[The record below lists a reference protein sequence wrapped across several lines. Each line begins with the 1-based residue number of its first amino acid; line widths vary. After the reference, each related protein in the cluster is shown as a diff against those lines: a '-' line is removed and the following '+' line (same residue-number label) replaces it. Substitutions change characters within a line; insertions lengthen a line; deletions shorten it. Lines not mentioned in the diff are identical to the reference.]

1 MSKNQYTLLVFS
13 IIGILLLIPGYG
25 VHFFEQI
32 WNFPGNLFSDDF
44 KESFPLATIPLMV
57 ISLLGTGMYMTFKLG
72 FPQLTR
78 IIHGIKVTRGD
89 YDSTEDEGDLNHFKA
104 LSTALAAT
112 VGIGNIAGV
121 AIAIQIGGPGALF
134 WMWISAIVGMA
145 TKFFTCSLGI
155 MYRGYDSDNVLQGGP
170 MYVIEQGMGKKF
182 KFLSYW
188 FSIAGLVG
196 CLSLLQANQLTQIMS
211 DYVAKSFEI
220 EKSFNL
226 NLTIGIVIA
235 LIVSLVIF
243 GGLSRIAEVA
253 SKIVPF
259 MVIIYLLSG
268 LFIVLSNATL
278 IPSIFSN
285 IFSSAFN
292 GSSVAGGFAGTAIV
306 ISQGFRRAAFSN
318 EAGMG
323 TEVMAIG
330 ASKNNQ
336 PIKSGLVAMI
346 GPLIDTIIVCTI
358 TGLVILLSSEWIE
371 GSYSGVSLTQKSF
384 SNYLGLAGDYILIFS
399 VATFTLST
407 MFGYSYYGCKCASY
421 LFGTNSKFYYRIFYI
436 LTLVIG
442 SVLSLDLA
450 VNIVDAMFA
459 LMAFP
464 TMISALY
471 LAPNIKKEANR
482 YFASIKD
489 N

>member
-1 MSKNQYTLLVFS
+1 MDIINNFFAELSNFLWGNFGVANLV
-13 IIGILLLIPGYG
+13 IGGGVFFLIYSRLTPFRYFKHAFEILLGK
-25 VHFFEQI
+25 H
-32 WNFPGNLFSDDF
+32 DD
-44 KESFPLATIPLMV
+44 P
-57 ISLLGTGMYMTFKLG
+57 
-72 FPQLTR
+72 
-78 IIHGIKVTRGD
+78 D
-89 YDSTEDEGDLNHFKA
+89 DEGQISHFQA
-104 LSTALAAT
+104 LSTALSST

-121 AIAIQIGGPGALF
+121 AVAISLGGPGALF

-211 DYVAKSFEI
+211 DYVVKSFNVEQ
-220 EKSFNL
+220 SFNL
-226 NLTIGIVIA
+226 NLMIGIIIA
-235 LIVSLVIF
+235 ILVSSVIF

-259 MVIIYLLSG
+259 MVMVYLLSG
-268 LFIVLSNATL
+268 LFIVLSNASS
-278 IPSIFSN
+278 IPAIFSN
-285 IFSSAFN
+285 IFTSAFN

-371 GSYSGVSLTQKSF
+371 GTYSGVSLTQKSF

-421 LFGTNSKFYYRIFYI
+421 LFGANSKFYYRIFYV
-436 LTLVIG
+436 LTLVLG

>member
-1 MSKNQYTLLVFS
+1 MDIINNFFAELSNFLWGNFGVANLVIGGGVFFLIYSKLTPFRYFKHAFE
-13 IIGILLLIPGYG
+13 ILLGK
-25 VHFFEQI
+25 H
-32 WNFPGNLFSDDF
+32 DD
-44 KESFPLATIPLMV
+44 P
-57 ISLLGTGMYMTFKLG
+57 
-72 FPQLTR
+72 
-78 IIHGIKVTRGD
+78 D
-89 YDSTEDEGDLNHFKA
+89 DEGQISHFQA
-104 LSTALAAT
+104 LSTALSST

-121 AIAIQIGGPGALF
+121 AVAISLGGPGALF

-211 DYVAKSFEI
+211 DYVVKSFDI
-220 EKSFNL
+220 EQSFNL
-226 NLTIGIVIA
+226 NLIIGIIIA
-235 LIVSLVIF
+235 ILVSSVIF

-259 MVIIYLLSG
+259 MVMVYLLSG
-268 LFIVLSNATL
+268 LFIVLSNASS
-278 IPSIFSN
+278 IPAIFSN
-285 IFSSAFN
+285 IFTSAFN

-371 GSYSGVSLTQKSF
+371 GTYSGVSLTQKSF

-421 LFGTNSKFYYRIFYI
+421 LFGANSKFYYRIFYV
-436 LTLVIG
+436 LTLVVG

-471 LAPNIKKEANR
+471 LAPNINKEANK
-482 YFASIKD
+482 YFASIED
-489 N
+489 NK

>member
-1 MSKNQYTLLVFS
+1 MEIINNFFAELSNFLWGNFGVANLV
-13 IIGILLLIPGYG
+13 IGGGVFFLIYSRLTPFRYFKHAFEILLGK
-25 VHFFEQI
+25 H
-32 WNFPGNLFSDDF
+32 DD
-44 KESFPLATIPLMV
+44 P
-57 ISLLGTGMYMTFKLG
+57 
-72 FPQLTR
+72 
-78 IIHGIKVTRGD
+78 D
-89 YDSTEDEGDLNHFKA
+89 DEGQISHFQA
-104 LSTALAAT
+104 LSTALSST

-121 AIAIQIGGPGALF
+121 AVAISLGGPGALF

>member
-1 MSKNQYTLLVFS
+1 MEIINNFFAELSNFLWGNFGVANLVIGGGVFFLIYSKLTPFRYFKHAFE
-13 IIGILLLIPGYG
+13 ILLGK
-25 VHFFEQI
+25 H
-32 WNFPGNLFSDDF
+32 DD
-44 KESFPLATIPLMV
+44 P
-57 ISLLGTGMYMTFKLG
+57 
-72 FPQLTR
+72 
-78 IIHGIKVTRGD
+78 D
-89 YDSTEDEGDLNHFKA
+89 DEGQISHFQA
-104 LSTALAAT
+104 LSTALSST

-121 AIAIQIGGPGALF
+121 AVAISLGGPGALF

-336 PIKSGLVAMI
+336 PIKSGLVAMV

-358 TGLVILLSSEWIE
+358 TGLVILLSGEWIE
-371 GSYSGVSLTQKSF
+371 GTYSGVSLTQKSF

-421 LFGTNSKFYYRIFYI
+421 LFGANSKFYYRIFYV
-436 LTLVIG
+436 LTLVLG

>member
-1 MSKNQYTLLVFS
+1 MEIINNFFAELSNFLWGNFGVANLV
-13 IIGILLLIPGYG
+13 IGGGVFFLIYSRLTPFRYFKHAFEILLGK
-25 VHFFEQI
+25 H
-32 WNFPGNLFSDDF
+32 DD
-44 KESFPLATIPLMV
+44 P
-57 ISLLGTGMYMTFKLG
+57 
-72 FPQLTR
+72 
-78 IIHGIKVTRGD
+78 D
-89 YDSTEDEGDLNHFKA
+89 DEGQISHFQA
-104 LSTALAAT
+104 LSTALSST

-121 AIAIQIGGPGALF
+121 AVAISLGGPGALF

-220 EKSFNL
+220 EQSFNL

-421 LFGTNSKFYYRIFYI
+421 LFGTNSKFYYRIFYV
-436 LTLVIG
+436 LTLVLG

>member
-1 MSKNQYTLLVFS
+1 MDIINNFFAELSNFLWGNFGVANLV
-13 IIGILLLIPGYG
+13 IGGGVFFLIYSRLTPFRYFKHAFEILLGK
-25 VHFFEQI
+25 H
-32 WNFPGNLFSDDF
+32 DD
-44 KESFPLATIPLMV
+44 P
-57 ISLLGTGMYMTFKLG
+57 
-72 FPQLTR
+72 
-78 IIHGIKVTRGD
+78 D
-89 YDSTEDEGDLNHFKA
+89 DEGQISHFQA
-104 LSTALAAT
+104 LSTALSST

-121 AIAIQIGGPGALF
+121 AVAISLGGPGALF

-211 DYVAKSFEI
+211 DYVVKSFNVEQ
-220 EKSFNL
+220 SFNL
-226 NLTIGIVIA
+226 NLMIGIIIA
-235 LIVSLVIF
+235 ILVSSVIF

-259 MVIIYLLSG
+259 MVIVYLLSG
-268 LFIVLSNATL
+268 LFIVISNASS
-278 IPSIFSN
+278 IPAIFSN
-285 IFSSAFN
+285 IFTSAFN

-371 GSYSGVSLTQKSF
+371 GTYSGVSLTQKSF

-421 LFGTNSKFYYRIFYI
+421 LFGANSKFYYRIFYV
-436 LTLVIG
+436 LTLVLG

-450 VNIVDAMFA
+450 VNIVDTMFA

-482 YFASIKD
+482 YFASIKE

>member
-1 MSKNQYTLLVFS
+1 
-13 IIGILLLIPGYG
+13 
-25 VHFFEQI
+25 
-32 WNFPGNLFSDDF
+32 
-44 KESFPLATIPLMV
+44 
-57 ISLLGTGMYMTFKLG
+57 
-72 FPQLTR
+72 
-78 IIHGIKVTRGD
+78 
-89 YDSTEDEGDLNHFKA
+89 
-104 LSTALAAT
+104 
-112 VGIGNIAGV
+112 
-121 AIAIQIGGPGALF
+121 
-134 WMWISAIVGMA
+134 
-145 TKFFTCSLGI
+145 
-155 MYRGYDSDNVLQGGP
+155 

-211 DYVAKSFEI
+211 DYVVKSFDI
-220 EKSFNL
+220 EQSFNL
-226 NLTIGIVIA
+226 NLIIGIIIA
-235 LIVSLVIF
+235 ILVSSVIF

-259 MVIIYLLSG
+259 MVMVYLLSG
-268 LFIVLSNATL
+268 LFIVLSNASS
-278 IPSIFSN
+278 IPAIISN

-371 GSYSGVSLTQKSF
+371 GTYSGVSLTQKSF

-421 LFGTNSKFYYRIFYI
+421 LFGANSKFYYRIFYV
-436 LTLVIG
+436 LTLVLG

>member
-1 MSKNQYTLLVFS
+1 MEIINNFFAELSNFLWGNFGVANLV
-13 IIGILLLIPGYG
+13 IGGGVFFLVYSRLTPFRYIKHAFEILLGK
-25 VHFFEQI
+25 H
-32 WNFPGNLFSDDF
+32 DD
-44 KESFPLATIPLMV
+44 P
-57 ISLLGTGMYMTFKLG
+57 
-72 FPQLTR
+72 
-78 IIHGIKVTRGD
+78 D
-89 YDSTEDEGDLNHFKA
+89 DEGQISHFQA
-104 LSTALAAT
+104 LSTALSST

-121 AIAIQIGGPGALF
+121 AVAISLGGPGALF

-155 MYRGYDSDNVLQGGP
+155 MYRGYDSDNGLQGGP
-170 MYVIEQGMGKKF
+170 MYVIEQGMGKNF

-211 DYVAKSFEI
+211 DYVVKSFDI
-220 EKSFNL
+220 EQSFNL
-226 NLTIGIVIA
+226 NLIIGIIIA
-235 LIVSLVIF
+235 ILVSSVIF

-259 MVIIYLLSG
+259 MVMVYLLSG
-268 LFIVLSNATL
+268 LFIVLSNASS
-278 IPSIFSN
+278 IPAIFSN
-285 IFSSAFN
+285 IFTSAFN

-371 GSYSGVSLTQKSF
+371 GTYSGVSLTQKSF

-421 LFGTNSKFYYRIFYI
+421 LFGANSKFYYRIFYV
-436 LTLVIG
+436 LTLVLG

-471 LAPNIKKEANR
+471 LAPNIKKEANS
-482 YFASIKD
+482 YFASIRD

>member
-1 MSKNQYTLLVFS
+1 MEIINNFFAELSNFLWGNFGVANLV
-13 IIGILLLIPGYG
+13 IGGGVFFLIYSRLTPFRYFKHAFEILLGK
-25 VHFFEQI
+25 H
-32 WNFPGNLFSDDF
+32 DD
-44 KESFPLATIPLMV
+44 P
-57 ISLLGTGMYMTFKLG
+57 
-72 FPQLTR
+72 
-78 IIHGIKVTRGD
+78 D
-89 YDSTEDEGDLNHFKA
+89 DEGQISHFQA
-104 LSTALAAT
+104 LSTALSST

-121 AIAIQIGGPGALF
+121 AVAISLGGPGALF

-196 CLSLLQANQLTQIMS
+196 CLSLLQANQLTQIIS
-211 DYVAKSFEI
+211 DYVVKSFEI
-220 EKSFNL
+220 EQTFNL

-471 LAPNIKKEANR
+471 LAPNIKKEANS

>member
-1 MSKNQYTLLVFS
+1 MEIINNFFAELSNFLWGNFGVANLV
-13 IIGILLLIPGYG
+13 IGGGVFFLIYSRLTPFRYFKHAFEILLGK
-25 VHFFEQI
+25 H
-32 WNFPGNLFSDDF
+32 DD
-44 KESFPLATIPLMV
+44 P
-57 ISLLGTGMYMTFKLG
+57 
-72 FPQLTR
+72 
-78 IIHGIKVTRGD
+78 D
-89 YDSTEDEGDLNHFKA
+89 DEGQISHFQA
-104 LSTALAAT
+104 LSTALSST

-121 AIAIQIGGPGALF
+121 AVAISLGGPGALF

-211 DYVAKSFEI
+211 DYVVKSFDI
-220 EKSFNL
+220 EQSFNL
-226 NLTIGIVIA
+226 NLIIGIIIA
-235 LIVSLVIF
+235 ILVSSVIF

-259 MVIIYLLSG
+259 MVMVYLLSG
-268 LFIVLSNATL
+268 LFIVLSNASS
-278 IPSIFSN
+278 IPAIFSN

-358 TGLVILLSSEWIE
+358 TGLVILLSNEWIE
-371 GSYSGVSLTQKSF
+371 GTYSGVSLTQKSF

-421 LFGTNSKFYYRIFYI
+421 LFGANSKFYYRIFYV
-436 LTLVIG
+436 LTLVLG

-471 LAPNIKKEANR
+471 LAPNIKKEANK

-489 N
+489 S

>member
-1 MSKNQYTLLVFS
+1 MDIINNFFAELSNFLWGNFGVANLV
-13 IIGILLLIPGYG
+13 IGGGVFFLIYSRLTPFRYFKHAFEILLGK
-25 VHFFEQI
+25 H
-32 WNFPGNLFSDDF
+32 DD
-44 KESFPLATIPLMV
+44 P
-57 ISLLGTGMYMTFKLG
+57 
-72 FPQLTR
+72 
-78 IIHGIKVTRGD
+78 D
-89 YDSTEDEGDLNHFKA
+89 DEGQISHFQA
-104 LSTALAAT
+104 LSTALSST

-121 AIAIQIGGPGALF
+121 AVAISLGGPGALF

-211 DYVAKSFEI
+211 DYVVKSFDI
-220 EKSFNL
+220 EQSFNL
-226 NLTIGIVIA
+226 NLIIGIIIA
-235 LIVSLVIF
+235 ILVSSVIF

-259 MVIIYLLSG
+259 MVMVYLLSG
-268 LFIVLSNATL
+268 LFIVLSNASS
-278 IPSIFSN
+278 IPAIFSN

-371 GSYSGVSLTQKSF
+371 GTYSGVSLTQKSF

-421 LFGTNSKFYYRIFYI
+421 LFGTNSKFYYRIFYV
-436 LTLVIG
+436 LTLVLG

-482 YFASIKD
+482 YFASIND

>member
-1 MSKNQYTLLVFS
+1 MDIINNFFAELSNFLWGNFGVANLV
-13 IIGILLLIPGYG
+13 IGGGVFFLIYSRLTPFRYFKHAFEILLGK
-25 VHFFEQI
+25 H
-32 WNFPGNLFSDDF
+32 DD
-44 KESFPLATIPLMV
+44 P
-57 ISLLGTGMYMTFKLG
+57 
-72 FPQLTR
+72 
-78 IIHGIKVTRGD
+78 D
-89 YDSTEDEGDLNHFKA
+89 DEGQISHFQA
-104 LSTALAAT
+104 LSTALSST

-121 AIAIQIGGPGALF
+121 AVAISLGGPGALF

-211 DYVAKSFEI
+211 DYVVKSFDI
-220 EKSFNL
+220 EQSFNL
-226 NLTIGIVIA
+226 NLMIGIIIA
-235 LIVSLVIF
+235 ILVSSVIF

-259 MVIIYLLSG
+259 MVIVYLLSG
-268 LFIVLSNATL
+268 LFIVLSNASS
-278 IPSIFSN
+278 IPAIFSN

-371 GSYSGVSLTQKSF
+371 GTYSGVSLTQKSF

-421 LFGTNSKFYYRIFYI
+421 LFGANSKFYYRIFYV
-436 LTLVIG
+436 LTLVLG

-471 LAPNIKKEANR
+471 LAPNIKKEADR
-482 YFASIKD
+482 YFASIK
-489 N
+489 NS

>member
-1 MSKNQYTLLVFS
+1 MDIINNFFAELSNFLWGNFGVANLV
-13 IIGILLLIPGYG
+13 IGGGVFFLIYSRLTPFRYFKHAFEILLGK
-25 VHFFEQI
+25 H
-32 WNFPGNLFSDDF
+32 DD
-44 KESFPLATIPLMV
+44 P
-57 ISLLGTGMYMTFKLG
+57 
-72 FPQLTR
+72 
-78 IIHGIKVTRGD
+78 D
-89 YDSTEDEGDLNHFKA
+89 DEGQISHFQA
-104 LSTALAAT
+104 LSTALSST

-121 AIAIQIGGPGALF
+121 AVAISLGGPGALF

-211 DYVAKSFEI
+211 DYVVKSFEI
-220 EKSFNL
+220 EQTFNL

-358 TGLVILLSSEWIE
+358 TGLVILLSSDWIE
-371 GSYSGVSLTQKSF
+371 GTYSGVSLTQKSF

-421 LFGTNSKFYYRIFYI
+421 LFGANSKFYYRIFYV
-436 LTLVIG
+436 LTLILG

-471 LAPNIKKEANR
+471 LAPNIKKEANS
-482 YFASIKD
+482 YFALIKD

>member
-1 MSKNQYTLLVFS
+1 MDIINNFFAELSNFLWGNFGVANLVIGGGVFFLIYSKLTPFRYFKHAFE
-13 IIGILLLIPGYG
+13 ILLGK
-25 VHFFEQI
+25 H
-32 WNFPGNLFSDDF
+32 DD
-44 KESFPLATIPLMV
+44 P
-57 ISLLGTGMYMTFKLG
+57 
-72 FPQLTR
+72 
-78 IIHGIKVTRGD
+78 D
-89 YDSTEDEGDLNHFKA
+89 DEGQISHFQA
-104 LSTALAAT
+104 LSTALSST

-121 AIAIQIGGPGALF
+121 AVAISLGGPGALF

-211 DYVAKSFEI
+211 DYVVKSFNI
-220 EKSFNL
+220 EQSFNL
-226 NLTIGIVIA
+226 NLIIGIIIA
-235 LIVSLVIF
+235 ILVSAVIF

-259 MVIIYLLSG
+259 MVMVYLLSG
-268 LFIVLSNATL
+268 LFIVLSNASS
-278 IPSIFSN
+278 IPAIFSN

-371 GSYSGVSLTQKSF
+371 GTYSGVSLTQKSF

-421 LFGTNSKFYYRIFYI
+421 LFGANSKFYYRIFYV
-436 LTLVIG
+436 LTLVLG

>member
-1 MSKNQYTLLVFS
+1 MDIINNFFAELSNFLWGNFGVANLV
-13 IIGILLLIPGYG
+13 IGGGVFFLIYSRLTPFRYFKHAFEILLGK
-25 VHFFEQI
+25 H
-32 WNFPGNLFSDDF
+32 DD
-44 KESFPLATIPLMV
+44 P
-57 ISLLGTGMYMTFKLG
+57 
-72 FPQLTR
+72 
-78 IIHGIKVTRGD
+78 D
-89 YDSTEDEGDLNHFKA
+89 DEGQISHFQA
-104 LSTALAAT
+104 LSTALSST

-121 AIAIQIGGPGALF
+121 AVAISLGGPGALF

-182 KFLSYW
+182 KFLSNW

-211 DYVAKSFEI
+211 DYVVKSFDI
-220 EKSFNL
+220 EQSFNL
-226 NLTIGIVIA
+226 NLIIGIIIA
-235 LIVSLVIF
+235 ILVSSVIF

-259 MVIIYLLSG
+259 MVMVYLLSG
-268 LFIVLSNATL
+268 LFIVLSNASL
-278 IPSIFSN
+278 IPAIFSN
-285 IFSSAFN
+285 IFTSAFN

-358 TGLVILLSSEWIE
+358 TGLVILLSREWIE
-371 GSYSGVSLTQKSF
+371 GTYSGVSLTQKSF

-421 LFGTNSKFYYRIFYI
+421 LFGANSKFYYRIFYV
-436 LTLVIG
+436 LTLVLG

-471 LAPNIKKEANR
+471 LAPNIKNEANK
-482 YFASIKD
+482 YFASIKE

>member
-1 MSKNQYTLLVFS
+1 MDIINNFFAELSNFLWGNFGVANLV
-13 IIGILLLIPGYG
+13 IGGGVFFLIYSRLTPFRYFKHAFEILLGK
-25 VHFFEQI
+25 H
-32 WNFPGNLFSDDF
+32 DD
-44 KESFPLATIPLMV
+44 P
-57 ISLLGTGMYMTFKLG
+57 
-72 FPQLTR
+72 
-78 IIHGIKVTRGD
+78 D
-89 YDSTEDEGDLNHFKA
+89 DEGQISHFQA
-104 LSTALAAT
+104 LSTALSST

-121 AIAIQIGGPGALF
+121 AVAISLGGPGALF

-211 DYVAKSFEI
+211 DYVVKSFDI
-220 EKSFNL
+220 EQSFNL
-226 NLTIGIVIA
+226 NLIIGIIIA
-235 LIVSLVIF
+235 ILVSSVIF

-259 MVIIYLLSG
+259 MVMVYLSSG
-268 LFIVLSNATL
+268 LFIVLSNASS
-278 IPSIFSN
+278 IPAIFSN
-285 IFSSAFN
+285 IFTSAFN

-336 PIKSGLVAMI
+336 PIKSGLVAMV

-371 GSYSGVSLTQKSF
+371 GTYSGVSLTQKSF

-421 LFGTNSKFYYRIFYI
+421 LFGANSKFYYRIFYV
-436 LTLVIG
+436 LTLVVG

-471 LAPNIKKEANR
+471 LAPNIKKEADR
-482 YFASIKD
+482 YFASIK
-489 N
+489 NS

>member
-1 MSKNQYTLLVFS
+1 MDLINNFFAELSNFLWGNFGVANLV
-13 IIGILLLIPGYG
+13 IGGGVFFLIYSRLTPFRYFKHAFEILLGK
-25 VHFFEQI
+25 H
-32 WNFPGNLFSDDF
+32 DD
-44 KESFPLATIPLMV
+44 P
-57 ISLLGTGMYMTFKLG
+57 
-72 FPQLTR
+72 
-78 IIHGIKVTRGD
+78 D
-89 YDSTEDEGDLNHFKA
+89 DEGQISHFQA
-104 LSTALAAT
+104 LSTALSST

-121 AIAIQIGGPGALF
+121 AVAISLGGPGALF

-170 MYVIEQGMGKKF
+170 MYVIEQGMGKNF

-211 DYVAKSFEI
+211 DYVVKSFDI
-220 EKSFNL
+220 EQSFNL
-226 NLTIGIVIA
+226 NLIIGIIIA
-235 LIVSLVIF
+235 ILVSSVIF

-259 MVIIYLLSG
+259 MVMVYLFSG
-268 LFIVLSNATL
+268 LFIVLSNASS
-278 IPSIFSN
+278 IPAIFSN
-285 IFSSAFN
+285 IFTSAFN

-371 GSYSGVSLTQKSF
+371 GTYSGVSLTQKSF

-421 LFGTNSKFYYRIFYI
+421 LFGANSKFYYRIFYV
-436 LTLVIG
+436 LTLVVG

-471 LAPNIKKEANR
+471 LAPNIKKEANK
-482 YFASIKD
+482 YFASIED
-489 N
+489 NK

>member
-1 MSKNQYTLLVFS
+1 MNIINNFFAEFSNFLWGNFGVANLVIGGGIFF
-13 IIGILLLIPGYG
+13 IIYSRLTPFRYFKHAFEILLGK
-25 VHFFEQI
+25 H
-32 WNFPGNLFSDDF
+32 DD
-44 KESFPLATIPLMV
+44 PN
-57 ISLLGTGMYMTFKLG
+57 
-72 FPQLTR
+72 
-78 IIHGIKVTRGD
+78 
-89 YDSTEDEGDLNHFKA
+89 DEGQISHFQA
-104 LSTALAAT
+104 LSTALSST

-121 AIAIQIGGPGALF
+121 AVAISLGGPGALF

-155 MYRGYDSDNVLQGGP
+155 MYRGYDSENVLQGGP
-170 MYVIEQGMGKKF
+170 MYVIENGMGKKF

-211 DYVAKSFEI
+211 DYMVRSFGI
-220 EKSFNL
+220 EQSFNL
-226 NLTIGIVIA
+226 NLIIGIIIA
-235 LIVSLVIF
+235 ILVSSVIF

-259 MVIIYLLSG
+259 MVIVYLLSG
-268 LFIVLSNATL
+268 LFIVFSNASS
-278 IPSIFSN
+278 IPAIFSN

-371 GSYSGVSLTQKSF
+371 GTYSGVSLTQKSF

-407 MFGYSYYGCKCASY
+407 MFGYSYYGCKCSSY
-421 LFGTNSKFYYRIFYI
+421 LFGANSKFYYRIFYV
-436 LTLVIG
+436 LTLVLG

>member
-1 MSKNQYTLLVFS
+1 MDIINNFFAELSNFLWGNFGVANLV
-13 IIGILLLIPGYG
+13 IGGGVFFLIYSRLTPFRYFKHAFEILLGK
-25 VHFFEQI
+25 H
-32 WNFPGNLFSDDF
+32 DD
-44 KESFPLATIPLMV
+44 P
-57 ISLLGTGMYMTFKLG
+57 
-72 FPQLTR
+72 
-78 IIHGIKVTRGD
+78 D
-89 YDSTEDEGDLNHFKA
+89 DEGQISHFQA
-104 LSTALAAT
+104 LSTALSST

-121 AIAIQIGGPGALF
+121 AVAISLGGPGALF

-211 DYVAKSFEI
+211 DYVVKSFDI
-220 EKSFNL
+220 EQSFNL
-226 NLTIGIVIA
+226 NLIIGIIIA
-235 LIVSLVIF
+235 ILVSSVIF

-259 MVIIYLLSG
+259 MVMVYLLSG
-268 LFIVLSNATL
+268 LFIVLSNASS
-278 IPSIFSN
+278 IPAIFSN

-371 GSYSGVSLTQKSF
+371 GTYSGVSLTQKSF

-421 LFGTNSKFYYRIFYI
+421 LFGANSKFYYRIFYV
-436 LTLVIG
+436 LTLVLG

-482 YFASIKD
+482 YFASIND

>member
-1 MSKNQYTLLVFS
+1 MDIINNFFAELSNFLWGNFGVANLV
-13 IIGILLLIPGYG
+13 IGGGIFFLIYSRLTPFRYFKHAFEILLGK
-25 VHFFEQI
+25 H
-32 WNFPGNLFSDDF
+32 DD
-44 KESFPLATIPLMV
+44 P
-57 ISLLGTGMYMTFKLG
+57 
-72 FPQLTR
+72 
-78 IIHGIKVTRGD
+78 D
-89 YDSTEDEGDLNHFKA
+89 DEGQISHFQA
-104 LSTALAAT
+104 LSTALSST

-121 AIAIQIGGPGALF
+121 AVAISLGGPGALF
-134 WMWISAIVGMA
+134 WMWISALVGMA

-211 DYVAKSFEI
+211 DYVVKSFDI
-220 EKSFNL
+220 EQSFNL
-226 NLTIGIVIA
+226 NLIIGIIIA
-235 LIVSLVIF
+235 ILVSSVIF

-259 MVIIYLLSG
+259 MVIVYLLSG
-268 LFIVLSNATL
+268 LFIVLSNASS
-278 IPSIFSN
+278 IPAIFSN

-371 GSYSGVSLTQKSF
+371 GTYSGVSLTQKSF
-384 SNYLGLAGDYILIFS
+384 SNYLGIAGDYILIFS

-421 LFGTNSKFYYRIFYI
+421 LFGANSKFYYRIFYV
-436 LTLVIG
+436 LTLVLG

>member
-1 MSKNQYTLLVFS
+1 MDIINNFFAELSNFLWGNFGVANLV
-13 IIGILLLIPGYG
+13 IGGGVFFLIYSRLTPFRYFKHAFEILLGK
-25 VHFFEQI
+25 H
-32 WNFPGNLFSDDF
+32 DD
-44 KESFPLATIPLMV
+44 P
-57 ISLLGTGMYMTFKLG
+57 
-72 FPQLTR
+72 
-78 IIHGIKVTRGD
+78 D
-89 YDSTEDEGDLNHFKA
+89 DEGQISHFQA
-104 LSTALAAT
+104 LSTALSST

-121 AIAIQIGGPGALF
+121 AVAISLGGPGALF

-170 MYVIEQGMGKKF
+170 MYVIEQGMGKNF

-211 DYVAKSFEI
+211 DYVVKSFDI
-220 EKSFNL
+220 EQSFNL
-226 NLTIGIVIA
+226 NLIIGIIIA
-235 LIVSLVIF
+235 ILVSSVIF

-259 MVIIYLLSG
+259 MVIVYLLSG
-268 LFIVLSNATL
+268 LFIVLSNASS
-278 IPSIFSN
+278 IPAIFSN
-285 IFSSAFN
+285 IFTSAFN

-371 GSYSGVSLTQKSF
+371 GTYSGVSLTQKSF

-421 LFGTNSKFYYRIFYI
+421 LFGANSKFYYRIFYV
-436 LTLVIG
+436 LTLVLG

>member
-1 MSKNQYTLLVFS
+1 MDIINNFFAELSNFLWGNFGVANLV
-13 IIGILLLIPGYG
+13 IGGGVFFLAYSRLTPFRYFKHAFEILLGK
-25 VHFFEQI
+25 H
-32 WNFPGNLFSDDF
+32 DD
-44 KESFPLATIPLMV
+44 P
-57 ISLLGTGMYMTFKLG
+57 
-72 FPQLTR
+72 
-78 IIHGIKVTRGD
+78 D
-89 YDSTEDEGDLNHFKA
+89 DEGQISHFQA
-104 LSTALAAT
+104 LSTALSST

-121 AIAIQIGGPGALF
+121 AVAISLGGPGALF

-155 MYRGYDSDNVLQGGP
+155 MYRGYDSENVLEGGP
-170 MYVIEQGMGKKF
+170 MYVIEYGMGKKF

-211 DYVAKSFEI
+211 DYLSTNTSLVQ
-220 EKSFNL
+220 SFNL
-226 NLTIGIVIA
+226 NLSIGIVIA
-235 LIVSLVIF
+235 LLVSMVIF

-253 SKIVPF
+253 SRIVPF
-259 MVIIYLLSG
+259 MVVIYLMAG
-268 LFIVLSNATL
+268 LYIVLVNISQVPP
-278 IPSIFSN
+278 IISN
-285 IFSSAFN
+285 IISSAFN

-346 GPLIDTIIVCTI
+346 GPLIDTLIVCTI
-358 TGLVILLSSEWIE
+358 TGIVILLFTDWIE
-371 GSYSGVSLTQKSF
+371 GTATGVSLTQKSF
-384 SNYLGLAGDYILIFS
+384 SNHLGVLGDYVLIFS

-421 LFGTNSKFYYRIFYI
+421 LFGASSKFYYRIFYV
-436 LTLVIG
+436 LTLILG
-442 SVLSLDLA
+442 SILSLDLA

-471 LAPNIKKEANR
+471 LAPRIKEESAK
-482 YFASIKD
+482 YFATIKD
-489 N
+489 

>member
-1 MSKNQYTLLVFS
+1 MDIINNFFAELSNFLWGNFGVANLV
-13 IIGILLLIPGYG
+13 IGGGVFFLIYSRLTPFRYFKHAFEILLGKHDDPDDKGQIS
-25 VHFFEQI
+25 HFQ
-32 WNFPGNLFSDDF
+32 
-44 KESFPLATIPLMV
+44 
-57 ISLLGTGMYMTFKLG
+57 
-72 FPQLTR
+72 
-78 IIHGIKVTRGD
+78 
-89 YDSTEDEGDLNHFKA
+89 A
-104 LSTALAAT
+104 LSTALSST
-112 VGIGNIAGV
+112 VGIRNIAGV
-121 AIAIQIGGPGALF
+121 AVAISLGGPGALF

-211 DYVAKSFEI
+211 DYVVKSFDI
-220 EKSFNL
+220 EQSFNL
-226 NLTIGIVIA
+226 NLIIGIIIA
-235 LIVSLVIF
+235 ILVSSVIF

-259 MVIIYLLSG
+259 MVMVYLLSG
-268 LFIVLSNATL
+268 LFIVLSNASS
-278 IPSIFSN
+278 IPAIFSN

-371 GSYSGVSLTQKSF
+371 GTYSGVSLTQKSF

-421 LFGTNSKFYYRIFYI
+421 LFGANSKFYYRIFYV
-436 LTLVIG
+436 LTLVLG

-471 LAPNIKKEANR
+471 LAPNIKKEANK
-482 YFASIKD
+482 YFASIKE

>member
-1 MSKNQYTLLVFS
+1 MDIINNFFAELSNFLWGNFGVANLV
-13 IIGILLLIPGYG
+13 IGGGVFFLIYSRLTPFRYFKHAFEILLGK
-25 VHFFEQI
+25 H
-32 WNFPGNLFSDDF
+32 DD
-44 KESFPLATIPLMV
+44 P
-57 ISLLGTGMYMTFKLG
+57 
-72 FPQLTR
+72 
-78 IIHGIKVTRGD
+78 D
-89 YDSTEDEGDLNHFKA
+89 DEGQISHFQA
-104 LSTALAAT
+104 LSTALSST

-121 AIAIQIGGPGALF
+121 AVAISLGGPGALF

-211 DYVAKSFEI
+211 DYVVKSFDI
-220 EKSFNL
+220 EQSFNL

-259 MVIIYLLSG
+259 MVMVYLLSG
-268 LFIVLSNATL
+268 LFIVLSNASS
-278 IPSIFSN
+278 IPAIFSN

-371 GSYSGVSLTQKSF
+371 GTYSGVSLTQKSF

-421 LFGTNSKFYYRIFYI
+421 LFGANSKFYYRIFYV
-436 LTLVIG
+436 LTLVLG
-442 SVLSLDLA
+442 SVLSLDL
-450 VNIVDAMFA
+450 
-459 LMAFP
+459 
-464 TMISALY
+464 SSQY
-471 LAPNIKKEANR
+471 
-482 YFASIKD
+482 S
-489 N
+489 

>member
-1 MSKNQYTLLVFS
+1 MDIINNFFAELSNFLWGNFGVANLV
-13 IIGILLLIPGYG
+13 IGGGVFFLIYSRLTPFRYFKHAFEILLGK
-25 VHFFEQI
+25 H
-32 WNFPGNLFSDDF
+32 DD
-44 KESFPLATIPLMV
+44 P
-57 ISLLGTGMYMTFKLG
+57 
-72 FPQLTR
+72 
-78 IIHGIKVTRGD
+78 D
-89 YDSTEDEGDLNHFKA
+89 DEGQISHFQA
-104 LSTALAAT
+104 LSTALSST

-121 AIAIQIGGPGALF
+121 AVAISLGGPGALF

-155 MYRGYDSDNVLQGGP
+155 MYRGYDSDKVLQGGP

-211 DYVAKSFEI
+211 DYVVKSFNVEQ
-220 EKSFNL
+220 SFNL
-226 NLTIGIVIA
+226 NLMIGIIIA
-235 LIVSLVIF
+235 ILVSSVIF

-259 MVIIYLLSG
+259 MVIVYLLSG
-268 LFIVLSNATL
+268 LFIVISNASS
-278 IPSIFSN
+278 IPAIFSN
-285 IFSSAFN
+285 IFTSAFN

-371 GSYSGVSLTQKSF
+371 GTYSGVSLTQKSF

-421 LFGTNSKFYYRIFYI
+421 LFGANSKFYYRIFYV
-436 LTLVIG
+436 LTLVLG

-482 YFASIKD
+482 YFASRK
-489 N
+489 NN

>member
-1 MSKNQYTLLVFS
+1 MDIINNFFAELSNFLWGNFGVANLV
-13 IIGILLLIPGYG
+13 IGGGIFFLIYSRLTPFRYFKHAFEILLGK
-25 VHFFEQI
+25 H
-32 WNFPGNLFSDDF
+32 DD
-44 KESFPLATIPLMV
+44 P
-57 ISLLGTGMYMTFKLG
+57 
-72 FPQLTR
+72 
-78 IIHGIKVTRGD
+78 D
-89 YDSTEDEGDLNHFKA
+89 DEGQISHFQA
-104 LSTALAAT
+104 LSTALSST

-121 AIAIQIGGPGALF
+121 AVAISLGGPGALF
-134 WMWISAIVGMA
+134 WMWISALVGMA

-170 MYVIEQGMGKKF
+170 MYVIEQGMGRKF

-211 DYVAKSFEI
+211 DYVVKSFDI
-220 EKSFNL
+220 EQSFNL
-226 NLTIGIVIA
+226 NLIIGIIIA
-235 LIVSLVIF
+235 ILVSSVIF

-259 MVIIYLLSG
+259 MVIVYLLSG
-268 LFIVLSNATL
+268 LFIVLSNASS
-278 IPSIFSN
+278 IPAIFSN

-371 GSYSGVSLTQKSF
+371 GTYSGVSLTQKSF
-384 SNYLGLAGDYILIFS
+384 SNYLGLLGDYILIFS

-421 LFGTNSKFYYRIFYI
+421 LFGANSKFYYRIFYV
-436 LTLVIG
+436 LTLVLG

-471 LAPNIKKEANR
+471 LAPNIKEEANR

>member
-1 MSKNQYTLLVFS
+1 MEIINNFFAELSNFLWGNFGVANLV
-13 IIGILLLIPGYG
+13 IGGGVFFLVYSRLTPFRYIKHAFEILLGK
-25 VHFFEQI
+25 H
-32 WNFPGNLFSDDF
+32 DD
-44 KESFPLATIPLMV
+44 P
-57 ISLLGTGMYMTFKLG
+57 
-72 FPQLTR
+72 
-78 IIHGIKVTRGD
+78 D
-89 YDSTEDEGDLNHFKA
+89 DEGQISHFQA
-104 LSTALAAT
+104 LSTALSST

-121 AIAIQIGGPGALF
+121 AVAISLGGPGALF

-211 DYVAKSFEI
+211 DYVVKSFEI
-220 EKSFNL
+220 EQTFNL

-243 GGLSRIAEVA
+243 GGLSRIADVA

-358 TGLVILLSSEWIE
+358 TGLVILLSSDWIE
-371 GSYSGVSLTQKSF
+371 GTYSGVSLTQKSF

-421 LFGTNSKFYYRIFYI
+421 LFGANSKFYYRIFYV
-436 LTLVIG
+436 LTLILG

>member
-1 MSKNQYTLLVFS
+1 MDIINNFFAELSNFLWGNFGVANLVIGGGVFFLIYSKLTPFRYFKHAFE
-13 IIGILLLIPGYG
+13 ILLGK
-25 VHFFEQI
+25 H
-32 WNFPGNLFSDDF
+32 DD
-44 KESFPLATIPLMV
+44 P
-57 ISLLGTGMYMTFKLG
+57 
-72 FPQLTR
+72 
-78 IIHGIKVTRGD
+78 D
-89 YDSTEDEGDLNHFKA
+89 DEGQISHFQA
-104 LSTALAAT
+104 LSTALSST

-121 AIAIQIGGPGALF
+121 AVAISLGGPGALF

-170 MYVIEQGMGKKF
+170 MYVIEQGMGKNF

-211 DYVAKSFEI
+211 DYVVKSFDI
-220 EKSFNL
+220 EQSFNL
-226 NLTIGIVIA
+226 NLIIGIIIA
-235 LIVSLVIF
+235 ILVSSVIF

-259 MVIIYLLSG
+259 MVMVYLLSG
-268 LFIVLSNATL
+268 LFIVLSNASS
-278 IPSIFSN
+278 IPAIFSN

-371 GSYSGVSLTQKSF
+371 GTYSGVSLTQKSF

-421 LFGTNSKFYYRIFYI
+421 LFGANSKFYYRIFYV
-436 LTLVIG
+436 LTLVLG